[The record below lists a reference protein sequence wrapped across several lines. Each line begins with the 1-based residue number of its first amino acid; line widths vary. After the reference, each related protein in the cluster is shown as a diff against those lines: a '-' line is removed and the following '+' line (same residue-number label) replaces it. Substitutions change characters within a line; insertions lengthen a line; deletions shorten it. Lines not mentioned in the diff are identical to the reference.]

1 MGSLT
6 KKQREQQ
13 EEVKIKI
20 MDGKRRGVCD
30 GEGRSVR
37 NAAGVYV
44 AVPRT
49 FGVRRRWVWDR
60 KANRLVEV
68 T

>member
-6 KKQREQQ
+6 KKQRQQQ
-13 EEVKIKI
+13 EEVKAKI

-37 NAAGVYV
+37 NADGVYV

-49 FGVRRRWVWDR
+49 FGVCRRWVWDR
-60 KANRLVEV
+60 KLQKLVEA
-68 T
+68 